1 MTHNGWRK
9 PTPGL
14 ARAEKFAQVGERLSV
29 PKTRAVVAVKKVAAI
44 IGLKA
49 PDMLLLDT
57 LAAVTQPQDWEEG
70 RRPIVWPS
78 NEFLMQ
84 QAGFSL
90 ASLRRHVRRLCEA
103 GVISMKD
110 SPNGKRWGRRDEDGH
125 ILQAYGFDLAPL
137 AARADEFEA
146 LYATVQEERD
156 LCSSLRNSITVTRR
170 VIRAKI
176 EKATEAHL
184 KGPWSVLEA
193 EFKELLQN
201 IPKRAATPEK
211 LMDFLDWLK
220 TLKAQVEEAFDAAFT
235 WPDESDA
242 QVVDMEVDNSDNV
255 ISISKNMTPSSLNNE
270 THILTTNQLNPVNSN
285 RFRKK
290 ARGGGVTREEPSD
303 RVERPDEVDLN
314 ISWSTHS
321 NQRGSEV
328 DIPMLMASCPQF
340 AEMARGVLGYIRNWN
355 DIHSAAAQL
364 RPMVGI
370 SEDAWNVANKVL
382 GPGVA
387 AATIALIFDK
397 HSDGLVKSPGGYL
410 RGIVEK
416 AQAGELHLDRSF
428 YGRLSEVRA

>member
-1 MTHNGWRK
+1 
-9 PTPGL
+9 
-14 ARAEKFAQVGERLSV
+14 
-29 PKTRAVVAVKKVAAI
+29 
-44 IGLKA
+44 
-49 PDMLLLDT
+49 
-57 LAAVTQPQDWEEG
+57 
-70 RRPIVWPS
+70 
-78 NEFLMQ
+78 
-84 QAGFSL
+84 
-90 ASLRRHVRRLCEA
+90 
-103 GVISMKD
+103 
-110 SPNGKRWGRRDEDGH
+110 
-125 ILQAYGFDLAPL
+125 
-137 AARADEFEA
+137 
-146 LYATVQEERD
+146 
-156 LCSSLRNSITVTRR
+156 
-170 VIRAKI
+170 
-176 EKATEAHL
+176 
-184 KGPWSVLEA
+184 
-193 EFKELLQN
+193 
-201 IPKRAATPEK
+201 
-211 LMDFLDWLK
+211 MDFLDWLK